1 MKRQGNRILLQH
13 MLHEI
18 DYIIDYVSR
27 VDYEMYNE
35 SLDRRY
41 ALVRSLEILGE
52 AANHL
57 GREYHN
63 LHPEIEWKDIVGN
76 RNFLIH
82 DYAVVDYDVVWD
94 TAVNDVPKL
103 RDKVFRLLQM
113 EQ

>member
-27 VDYEMYNE
+27 IDYEMYYE

-52 AANHL
+52 AVNHL
-57 GREYHN
+57 GREYRN

-82 DYAVVDYDVVWD
+82 DYAVVWG

>member
-35 SLDRRY
+35 SLDKRY

-57 GREYHN
+57 GREYHDS
-63 LHPEIEWKDIVGN
+63 HPKIEWKDIIGN

-82 DYAVVDYDVVWD
+82 DYAVVDYDIVWD
-94 TAVNDVPKL
+94 TAVHDVPQL
-103 RDKVFRLLQM
+103 RDKVFHLLQM